1 MKKTLKWNIAQK
13 AEMQWWQN
21 YLKGKDVVEY
31 HTWKSNY
38 WQELLNIIAPVCPVK
53 PGIQILDAGCGPAG
67 IFMHLSECK
76 VDAIDPLLDSYDKSL
91 PHFKRNN
98 YPWVQFT
105 NTPIEQFPTTKQYDI
120 VFCMNAINH
129 VIDMQYSYQLLGQW
143 VKPGGRL
150 VITIDAHNYRFFKY
164 LFRLVPGD
172 ILHPHQYDLSEYG
185 KFITTNGMEIVM
197 EKKLKTEFF
206 FNHYVQV
213 GVKGAVEL

>member
-13 AEMQWWQN
+13 AEIQWWQN
-21 YLKGKDVVEY
+21 YLKGKDVNAY
-31 HTWKSNY
+31 HTWKKNY
-38 WQELLNIIAPVCPVK
+38 WQNILQTIESVCPII
-53 PGIQILDAGCGPAG
+53 PGMQVLDAGCGPAG
-67 IFMHLSECK
+67 IFMNLSECA
-76 VDAIDPLLDSYDKSL
+76 VDAMDPLLDSYEKSL

-105 NTPIEQFPTTKQYDI
+105 NSPMEQFIASKQYDI

-129 VIDMQYSYQLLGQW
+129 VIDMEYSYKLLGKW

-150 VITIDAHNYRFFKY
+150 VITIDAHNHRFFKY

-172 ILHPHQYDLSEYG
+172 ILHPHQYDLTEYR
-185 KFITTNGMEIVM
+185 KFITTNGMEVVL

-213 GVKGAVEL
+213 GVKRVE